1 MTEATAARTGVQIET
16 NGINVITDA
25 ERKGTPRQLFWP
37 WFAANVSI
45 FGLSYGSFALGFGIS
60 FWQALI
66 AGLIGIVVSFL
77 LCGFVALAG
86 KRGSAPTMVLS
97 RAAFGVR
104 GNRLPSLLSWLLTV
118 GWETVLT
125 ILATLATA
133 TVLTELGWGGGTV
146 TKVIALVVVAAL
158 VIGAGVIGFD
168 LIMRLQTVIT
178 VITAVL
184 TVLYIILVAGEVDWG
199 TVSALPAGST
209 QAVIGALVFFMT
221 GFGLGWVNAAADY
234 SRYLP
239 RSASSAGVVGW
250 TTFGSALAPVLL
262 LVFGLLLAG
271 SSTDLSAAIAADP
284 IGALATELPT
294 WFLVPFALAAVL
306 GLVGGAVLDIYSSGL
321 ALLSLGLR
329 VPRFVAALIDG
340 LIMVAGTI
348 YVVFFADNFLGQFM
362 GFLITLGVPI
372 AAWCG
377 VMLADIALRR
387 RDYAEADLYRADGRY
402 GDVRLVPVLT
412 VLVSTVLGW
421 GLVTNASAS
430 WLTWQGYLLGPFGL
444 GGKEGAWAYANL
456 GVLVALFLG
465 FVVTLVA
472 DRGRVR
478 AQEAAPVLP
487 LGGQRAGVPD
497 TAVDPTLELSL
508 RGQAA
513 RVDAQPAVHLAPP
526 HLERPRVGLGQE
538 LGGVGRVDAEHQPAL
553 TARGDRHVAVD
564 QEREAAE
571 HPHLGDAPL
580 GPDQLADPVGELL
593 VVGHGDESPTRSW
606 TRPATCGR
614 VARMRSRTNGMWWG
628 TAIEA
633 PDPGALA
640 RFYSELLGWPIG
652 HEEPGTAILAAPEGS
667 IYIVFQQAT
676 DYQDA
681 RSGRPSTASS
691 AR

>member
-16 NGINVITDA
+16 NGINVITDD

-77 LCGFVALAG
+77 LCGFVSLAG

-178 VITAVL
+178 VVTAVL
-184 TVLYIILVAGEVDWG
+184 TVLYIILVAGEIDWG

-209 QAVIGALVFFMT
+209 QSVIGALVFFMT

-239 RSASSAGVVGW
+239 RSSSSSGVVGW

-321 ALLSLGLR
+321 ALLSLGLK

-402 GDVRLVPVLT
+402 GDVRLLPVLT

-444 GGKEGAWAYANL
+444 GGKDGAWAYANL
-456 GVLVALFLG
+456 GVLAALVIGFLVQWFG
-465 FVVTLVA
+465 
-472 DRGRVR
+472 RGPAVR
-478 AQEAAPVLP
+478 RQEA
-487 LGGQRAGVPD
+487 
-497 TAVDPTLELSL
+497 TA
-508 RGQAA
+508 
-513 RVDAQPAVHLAPP
+513 
-526 HLERPRVGLGQE
+526 
-538 LGGVGRVDAEHQPAL
+538 
-553 TARGDRHVAVD
+553 
-564 QEREAAE
+564 
-571 HPHLGDAPL
+571 
-580 GPDQLADPVGELL
+580 
-593 VVGHGDESPTRSW
+593 
-606 TRPATCGR
+606 
-614 VARMRSRTNGMWWG
+614 
-628 TAIEA
+628 
-633 PDPGALA
+633 
-640 RFYSELLGWPIG
+640 
-652 HEEPGTAILAAPEGS
+652 
-667 IYIVFQQAT
+667 
-676 DYQDA
+676 
-681 RSGRPSTASS
+681 
-691 AR
+691 